1 VLAMLQPV
9 FAQQGIAALPMGG
22 ADVGALPMD
31 AMTGMP
37 PAGMP
42 PAGMPPAAMPMD
54 PAMMGAPPAGM
65 PPMDPAMMAQMPP
78 EGIAS
83 LPMDQGAMPP
93 LQMARGGI
101 VQHFERGGAAASAT
115 ESISPIDE
123 FLARRP
129 QAAIDPMVRTRELTP
144 NYQELLGTT
153 DRGATQAQ
161 MLFDIAQAALGYA
174 SNVGP
179 DGQRLSGSQAAR
191 LAGATRALP
200 GQIGARAAAMRD
212 DETRARLAALQQ
224 AQDEQAAAQAANTAL
239 SADQRAILLEQAK
252 QNAPTEAYRTL
263 EARSLMLPEADR
275 AAFIARGGVQD
286 TGPNLQ
292 RFTGSVRNGS
302 SEYFYLDTD
311 PNNFGI
317 FRQAAEGALV
327 PVTEPVYPA
336 AADGSDTAREQR
348 IANIARQL
356 IASGGINMTAEEA
369 DIQARNIAD
378 GNIQIELLPSGQVRS
393 INRITNE
400 VTEVPISAVSPET
413 PVAQG
418 PRTLFQMAE
427 YGTGPGSAILSALS
441 TISGAVGGPIAEKTV
456 DARTALNFSTN
467 NLIRA
472 LAVSRAYAV
481 GEQNRIIEQINT
493 LPRFLDNPD
502 QLKQRMITLA
512 DSMNTSLRQAEVNM
526 NTPGLSPDLREDY
539 QRTNTAI
546 KNYLAVLGAPTILT
560 ASSLREPAA
569 IENIDVSSL
578 RYFINNARDEDLLA
592 LPENV
597 QMAMEEKLRRE
608 GGGL

>member
-1 VLAMLQPV
+1 
-9 FAQQGIAALPMGG
+9 
-22 ADVGALPMD
+22 
-31 AMTGMP
+31 
-37 PAGMP
+37 
-42 PAGMPPAAMPMD
+42 
-54 PAMMGAPPAGM
+54 
-65 PPMDPAMMAQMPP
+65 
-78 EGIAS
+78 
-83 LPMDQGAMPP
+83 
-93 LQMARGGI
+93 
-101 VQHFERGGAAASAT
+101 
-115 ESISPIDE
+115 
-123 FLARRP
+123 
-129 QAAIDPMVRTRELTP
+129 
-144 NYQELLGTT
+144 
-153 DRGATQAQ
+153 

-179 DGQRLSGSQAAR
+179 DGQPLRGSGAAR

-200 GQIGARAAAMRD
+200 GQIGARAAAMKD

-224 AQDEQAAAQAANTAL
+224 AQSEQSAAQASNTAL
-239 SADQRAILLEQAK
+239 SSDKLAVLLAREKQAADMALEREKRQELPDSIQALNYRADQAGLASG
-252 QNAPTEAYRTL
+252 T
-263 EARSLMLPEADR
+263 PER
-275 AAFIARGGVQD
+275 AAFMLRGGAQD

-311 PNNFGI
+311 PNNFGV

-560 ASSLREPAA
+560 TSSLREPAA

-578 RYFINNARDEDLLA
+578 RYFINNARNEDLRA
-592 LPENV
+592 LPEDV
-597 QMAMEEKLRRE
+597 QIAIEQKLRQE